1 MQHDTD
7 QDRRSWMR
15 TALALGGGALLAGCA
30 GMIRP
35 RTVSLSEAYLMEV
48 LRGRFPFR
56 NRYLQ
61 TLDVAVGLPR
71 LRFLPESNRIA
82 TEMRLDA
89 SERLLN
95 RAWQG
100 MIGISHG
107 LRYEPQD
114 RSVRLTELRVDRLD
128 VSGAPSLLE
137 SRLAQI
143 AMPLAE
149 QMLRDYPV
157 YRFKP
162 EDLRGLQGLRY
173 LPAGIRVASS
183 GLVINLEPDRVH

>member
-173 LPAGIRVASS
+173 VPAGIRVASS